1 MFADTKGVIRCHKSK
16 NDRRQHN
23 GQKKRNK
30 ETNKGSQNAT
40 QKTKDWA
47 TQIRILTVFK
57 GPDILYSTMK
67 SREEMRYRVEKFIT

>member
-1 MFADTKGVIRCHKSK
+1 MRIRKSK
-16 NDRRQHN
+16 KNRKHN

-67 SREEMRYRVEKFIT
+67 SREEILDRVEKFIT